1 MMMAITSSKFLIT
14 FCVKVETHV
23 LFTTRMTTIALSK
36 EDICQKLAKIWKSA
50 FFIGRK
56 TGIIEQYKD
65 QK

>member
-1 MMMAITSSKFLIT
+1 
-14 FCVKVETHV
+14 
-23 LFTTRMTTIALSK
+23 
-36 EDICQKLAKIWKSA
+36 LAKIWKSA